1 MRRFRFLS
9 AALECYCKKKIINN
23 ESCNNNN
30 NNDMNEGNKMCVCV
44 IKNKVNVTLCAGFD
58 PKLVPVGTKNP
69 IICEVVVLIM
79 TWQI

>member
-1 MRRFRFLS
+1 
-9 AALECYCKKKIINN
+9 
-23 ESCNNNN
+23 
-30 NNDMNEGNKMCVCV
+30 MNEGNKMCVCV

-79 TWQI
+79 T